1 MPKIE
6 FRENKVMK
14 LTNVLSRKVPDN
26 ELLNQD
32 KQAQLLLNWIRAKG
46 YEPIGPLIM
55 YSSGIKGVDGE
66 NRPIIDARLM
76 MQIKSSNVRLEL
88 PYKFEADLRVS
99 DCLMARFN
107 GEADKLQ
114 FAMNKLTLYA
124 YENDLEL
131 TGDTYIIFMDQRE
144 SFLFA
149 DVFMPVKV

>member
-6 FRENKVMK
+6 FRENKVLK

-32 KQAQLLLNWIRAKG
+32 KQAQLLMNWVKAKG

-76 MQIKSSNVRLEL
+76 MQIKSSTVRLEL

-131 TGDTYIIFMDQRE
+131 TGDTYIIFMDQRG
-144 SFLFA
+144 SSLFA
-149 DVFMPVKV
+149 DVFMPIKV